1 MFNAQIIKAILY
13 TAGTSMVPVL
23 EVKAAIP
30 IGTAMGLTLWQSFFV
45 AVAASSL
52 PAPLIILFVRPILR
66 WLSRLAFLKPAV
78 SWIERHADKKGDQVR
93 KYSLLGLF
101 ILVAIPLPGT
111 GVWTGSLVAAVL
123 DLRIKHAL
131 PVIFLGNIVASFCIL
146 LLTGLFVW

>member
-1 MFNAQIIKAILY
+1 
-13 TAGTSMVPVL
+13 
-23 EVKAAIP
+23 
-30 IGTAMGLTLWQSFFV
+30 
-45 AVAASSL
+45 
-52 PAPLIILFVRPILR
+52 LR

-78 SWIERHADKKGDQVR
+78 TWIERHADKKGNQVR

-146 LLTGLFVW
+146 LLTGFSSGNRQKTQAPGAIPSRSKKGAIKVCVA